1 MILAAE
7 LNKYATL
14 DRYDLA
20 RILARSGYMGMSF
33 ESAKFLGI
41 TNSGDFCYSVQY
53 FDESGTGEVEV
64 AKVYISKSAT
74 GDMAAE
80 F

>member
-14 DRYDLA
+14 DRWSIST
-20 RILARSGYMGMSF
+20 ILARSGYKGISF

-41 TNSGDFCYSVQY
+41 TNGGDFCYSVQY
-53 FDESGTGEVEV
+53 FDDSGTGEVEV

-74 GDMAAE
+74 GDMVAE

>member
-7 LNKYATL
+7 IDKYVTL

-20 RILARSGYMGMSF
+20 KILARSGYMGMSF
-33 ESAKFLGI
+33 ESVKFLGI
-41 TNSGDFCYSVQY
+41 TNGGDFCYSVQY
-53 FDESGTGEVEV
+53 FDESGTGEIET
-64 AKVYISKSAT
+64 AKVYVKKSAAGYIT
-74 GDMAAE
+74 AE

>member
-1 MILAAE
+1 MILAKE
-7 LNKYATL
+7 LNKFATL

-20 RILARSGYMGMSF
+20 NILARSGYTGMSF

-53 FDESGTGEVEV
+53 FDETGTGEVEV
-64 AKVYISKSAT
+64 AKVYINKSAT
-74 GDMAAE
+74 GDMVAE

>member
-7 LNKYATL
+7 LNKYTTL

-20 RILARSGYMGMSF
+20 KILARSGYMGMSF
-33 ESAKFLGI
+33 ESANFLGL
-41 TNSGDFCYSVQY
+41 TNSGDFCYSATY
-53 FDESGTGEVEV
+53 FDDAGTDEVDTV
-64 AKVYISKSAT
+64 KIYVSKSAT
-74 GDMAAE
+74 GDMTAE

>member
-7 LNKYATL
+7 INKYATL
-14 DRYDLA
+14 DRYDLTS
-20 RILARSGYMGMSF
+20 ILARSGYMGMSF
-33 ESAKFLGI
+33 ESVKFLGI
-41 TNSGDFCYSVQY
+41 TDGGDFCYAVQY

-64 AKVYISKSAT
+64 TKVYVKKSAT
-74 GDMAAE
+74 GHITAE

>member
-20 RILARSGYMGMSF
+20 NILARSGYMGMSF

-41 TNSGDFCYSVQY
+41 TNGGDFCYSVQY

-64 AKVYISKSAT
+64 AKVYVKKSAT
-74 GDMAAE
+74 GHITAE

>member
-20 RILARSGYMGMSF
+20 NILARSGYMGISF
-33 ESAKFLGI
+33 ESVKFLGI
-41 TNSGDFCYSVQY
+41 TNGGDFCYSVQY
-53 FDESGTGEVEV
+53 FDESGTGEIEV

-74 GDMAAE
+74 GDMVAE

>member
-14 DRYDLA
+14 DRFSLSTV
-20 RILARSGYMGMSF
+20 LARSGYKGISF
-33 ESAKFLGI
+33 DSVKFLGL
-41 TNSGDFCYSVQY
+41 TNSGDFCYSATY
-53 FDESGTGEVEV
+53 FDEAGTGEQEV
-64 AKVYISKSAT
+64 CKVYVNKSAT
-74 GDMAAE
+74 GDMVAE

>member
-20 RILARSGYMGMSF
+20 NILARSGYMGMSF

-41 TNSGDFCYSVQY
+41 TNGGDFRYSVQY
-53 FDESGTGEVEV
+53 FDDAGTGEVDTV
-64 AKVYISKSAT
+64 KIYVSKSAT
-74 GDMAAE
+74 GDMTAE

>member
-20 RILARSGYMGMSF
+20 KILARSGYMGMSF

>member
-20 RILARSGYMGMSF
+20 NILARSGYMG
-33 ESAKFLGI
+33 
-41 TNSGDFCYSVQY
+41 
-53 FDESGTGEVEV
+53 
-64 AKVYISKSAT
+64 IS
-74 GDMAAE
+74 
-80 F
+80 

>member
-20 RILARSGYMGMSF
+20 NILARSGYMGMSF

-41 TNSGDFCYSVQY
+41 TNGGDFCYSVQY